1 MFGTKEFSKDL
12 TRKEKKLLIFVK
24 IVENPTPNL

>member
-12 TRKEKKLLIFVK
+12 ARKREKLLIFVK
-24 IVENPTPNL
+24 IVDNPTPNL